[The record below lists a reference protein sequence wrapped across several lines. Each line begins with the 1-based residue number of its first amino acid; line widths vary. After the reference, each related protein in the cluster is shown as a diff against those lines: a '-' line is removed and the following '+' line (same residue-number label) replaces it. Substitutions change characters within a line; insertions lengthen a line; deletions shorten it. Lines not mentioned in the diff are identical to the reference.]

1 MQPAVSSVMFCSS
14 TLALQ
19 PAVEVS
25 INLHKIRR
33 SSEAER
39 RLQSDWVPMCA
50 GIIVFLFLIVSIVE
64 HRRTLSSSL
73 FEMKA
78 NSGWWICFLSSRTL
92 SKTPQWASVWVC
104 RFIKHW
110 KTFSLGKTT
119 NGECGQNTTCAGRH
133 NITTTQSILH
143 HSKWIY
149 SLHSCF
155 RQTSASW
162 HWNLNIMVMHQTV
175 YFSWASSCF
184 PLPGAVVCD
193 GDEGPLIL

>member
-1 MQPAVSSVMFCSS
+1 MQPAISSVMFCSS

-19 PAVEVS
+19 PAAEVS

-73 FEMKA
+73 FETKT

-92 SKTPQWASVWVC
+92 SKTPQEASDSSNAEKHSVWEKLQMVSVVKILLVQEDTIPPQ
-104 RFIKHW
+104 R
-110 KTFSLGKTT
+110 KTFY
-119 NGECGQNTTCAGRH
+119 
-133 NITTTQSILH
+133 ITVFIACIAVSDKHPH
-143 HSKWIY
+143 HEAEI
-149 SLHSCF
+149 
-155 RQTSASW
+155 
-162 HWNLNIMVMHQTV
+162 
-175 YFSWASSCF
+175 
-184 PLPGAVVCD
+184 
-193 GDEGPLIL
+193 